1 MTFERSYVCY
11 TAVMWIVYA
20 LGASMFWGLSY
31 VFSAETYKH
40 ISVYTAVAFSSF
52 VTGCIALIGAIW
64 FGALTV
70 DMKTLSTYSPASM
83 YFLGAIIA
91 GVLGE
96 FFIAFAIAEKNA
108 TLAGMIEISY
118 PIFVAL
124 FSYIFFKEVISLQT
138 YIGGLLIFLGVFVI
152 YYSHA

>member
-1 MTFERSYVCY
+1 
-11 TAVMWIVYA
+11 MWIVYA

-40 ISVYTAVAFSSF
+40 ISVFTAVALSSF
-52 VTGCIALIGAIW
+52 VTGCIALVGAAW
-64 FGALTV
+64 FGMLTV
-70 DMKTLSTYSPASM
+70 DIKTLSAYSPASM
-83 YFLGAIIA
+83 YFAGAILA

-96 FFIAFAIAEKNA
+96 FFIAFAIAGKSA

-118 PIFVAL
+118 PIFIAL
-124 FSYIFFKEVISLQT
+124 FSYIFFKEAISAQT
-138 YIGGLLIFLGVFVI
+138 YFGGLLIFLGVFVI